1 MDPNKLLRPL
11 RKSSRGSE
19 EGGIVVFVL
28 FFITQNKIFLL
39 LLKVDTKTDRL
50 DISIY

>member
-1 MDPNKLLRPL
+1 MDPNKSLRPL

-19 EGGIVVFVL
+19 EGGIVVF
-28 FFITQNKIFLL
+28 FFTQNKIFLL

>member
-1 MDPNKLLRPL
+1 MDPNESLRPL

-19 EGGIVVFVL
+19 EGGIVVF
-28 FFITQNKIFLL
+28 FTQNKIFLL